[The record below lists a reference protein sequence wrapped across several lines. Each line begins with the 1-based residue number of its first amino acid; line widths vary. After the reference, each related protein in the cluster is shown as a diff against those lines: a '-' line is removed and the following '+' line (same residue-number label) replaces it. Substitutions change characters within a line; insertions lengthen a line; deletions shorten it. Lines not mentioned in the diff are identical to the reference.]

1 MKGWNDKRSQT
12 PLNAHHSLGITS
24 GQLIQALSAIVHM
37 SGKTGPMHSFIGR
50 QINKTASKTNQWRG
64 SFIPLEWGLFTG
76 VLLSVERRGAPLRED
91 PHPLVPNTARR
102 TKKLLE
108 GWLDN
113 SGLSVWHRMVIPP
126 SCWLWKAAA
135 ILHEWPDLVS
145 WRPKGEHSTLI
156 ELLWPVFFFF
166 LSNFFVLS
174 LRRYIWIM
182 TKITKPETAPHW
194 IECQLQIGRLRS
206 ARSNHLR
213 CNTCNYH
220 LFITMT
226 TAEKVAQNI

>member
-166 LSNFFVLS
+166 SEQFFCTFFTTIHLNYDKDNKTRDGPPLNWVP
-174 LRRYIWIM
+174 
-182 TKITKPETAPHW
+182 ITDWPTEIST
-194 IECQLQIGRLRS
+194 
-206 ARSNHLR
+206 
-213 CNTCNYH
+213 
-220 LFITMT
+220 
-226 TAEKVAQNI
+226 